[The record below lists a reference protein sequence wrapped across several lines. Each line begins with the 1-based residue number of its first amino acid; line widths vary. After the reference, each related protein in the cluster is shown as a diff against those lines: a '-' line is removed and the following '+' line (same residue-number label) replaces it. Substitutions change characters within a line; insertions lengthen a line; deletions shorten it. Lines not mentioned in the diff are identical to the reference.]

1 MHLLGARIVHQFDL
15 PGKYLGEVF
24 LQPSCLSRH
33 FRFFSNYCFKF
44 TRTLR
49 TIPLIYI
56 YISVFFS
63 LRLLALNSTLLL
75 PYFCGCITFVLRIS
89 GCSIIHTWLGGIK
102 FPLSFRL
109 VNGLF
114 TNFFFFFPP
123 NLLSDVPV
131 VGNNLMLTR
140 SCIHVEQCYPYSLLN
155 SCTKLTQ
162 HQSDRRKDG
171 LYIKPMSL

>member
-1 MHLLGARIVHQFDL
+1 MFISLICPESILERYFYNQVA
-15 PGKYLGEVF
+15 F
-24 LQPSCLSRH
+24 LVTFASSLIIALNSREL
-33 FRFFSNYCFKF
+33 FELF
-44 TRTLR
+44 
-49 TIPLIYI
+49 PLYI